1 MEREKPSFIKGDEP
15 GLAGKQGRSDLICAR
30 STVKIA
36 SVERQ
41 DGAYV
46 PTVGRWGNEWPS

>member
-1 MEREKPSFIKGDEP
+1 MEREKSIPSKGDEP
-15 GLAGKQGRSDLICAR
+15 GLTGKVQGRNELNGANTISF
-30 STVKIA
+30 T

>member
-1 MEREKPSFIKGDEP
+1 MEREKQTFIKGDEP
-15 GLAGKQGRSDLICAR
+15 GLAGKQGRSDLICANAI
-30 STVKIA
+30 SIT

>member
-1 MEREKPSFIKGDEP
+1 MEREKSIPTKGDEP
-15 GLAGKQGRSDLICAR
+15 GLTGKVQGRNDLNGANTI
-30 STVKIA
+30 SFT

>member
-1 MEREKPSFIKGDEP
+1 MEREKPTSIKGDEP
-15 GLAGKQGRSDLICAR
+15 GLTGKVQGRNDLNGAI
-30 STVKIA
+30 SFT

>member
-1 MEREKPSFIKGDEP
+1 MEREKPTSIKGDEP
-15 GLAGKQGRSDLICAR
+15 GLTGKVQVGRSDLS
-30 STVKIA
+30 STISFT

>member
-1 MEREKPSFIKGDEP
+1 MEREKPTTIKGDEP
-15 GLAGKQGRSDLICAR
+15 GLTGKVQGRNDLNGTHAI
-30 STVKIA
+30 SLT